1 MLTRMFLFSKSQDV
15 YHPDLHPPEGELDV
29 LAILES
35 GVEFAPNLG
44 RIRRRMTLPPANNEV
59 KVGGSSVDSKIVP
72 GKGWYYGLPTG
83 TDMCDGE
90 YDSWCKK
97 NDLDPNACLM
107 YSHNDGRSGLVF
119 DGFSGWGVFELPNVR
134 EGLIAIKYHSWL
146 PENGNTATNGWT
158 TENGEP
164 AVETRALTEE
174 SGSEARRNLKKR
186 TY

>member
-1 MLTRMFLFSKSQDV
+1 MFKDGATSWCTGQRISARFCQVPVQGRTEFTPRYDPANKNLRNLIKATRSPYSPTASDYDPPDV

-72 GKGWYYGLPTG
+72 GKGWSYQNLRVG

-97 NDLDPNACLM
+97 GANSCLM
-107 YSHNDGRSGLVF
+107 YGHNDDRQGLIF
-119 DGFSGWGVFELPNVR
+119 DGFSGWGVLSYRMFV
-134 EGLIAIKYHSWL
+134 K
-146 PENGNTATNGWT
+146 
-158 TENGEP
+158 
-164 AVETRALTEE
+164 V
-174 SGSEARRNLKKR
+174 
-186 TY
+186 